1 MTPPIKYFTE
11 TSSGDYDRH
20 HYRVVNQNSESVV
33 VPDYESVRSI
43 WWNSKFLSHVE
54 VLDIKKKGGEG
65 F

>member
-1 MTPPIKYFTE
+1 MTPKVEYFTE

-20 HYRVVNQNSESVV
+20 HYKVVSETGESIIVY
-33 VPDYESVRSI
+33 DYESVRSI

-54 VLDIKKKGGEG
+54 VLDIKKRGKG